1 MTIRPLVYLS
11 FLLLPFPLPSLSLL
25 LGHLIVYWSTLKLCL
40 SSLVWGSIQTQF
52 VHELCCQHTYM
63 VDVYN
68 LSSSSPS
75 SFLSLSSEFHPAIFP
90 AHSYAF
96 ATRVRPAS
104 EIRIRPRPTT
114 EQCPGHSW
122 QPYSQSYW
130 DVCVISWTLFIV
142 ASPSPAPCPYCTISF
157 IIHIIIML
165 WYKYWLYGVV

>member
-1 MTIRPLVYLS
+1 MTIRPLNCILEHTKTVYPHWFEDQS
-11 FLLLPFPLPSLSLL
+11 RP
-25 LGHLIVYWSTLKLCL
+25 K
-40 SSLVWGSIQTQF
+40 F

-114 EQCPGHSW
+114 EQCPGNSW
-122 QPYSQSYW
+122 EPHPQSYW

-157 IIHIIIML
+157 IIHIIML